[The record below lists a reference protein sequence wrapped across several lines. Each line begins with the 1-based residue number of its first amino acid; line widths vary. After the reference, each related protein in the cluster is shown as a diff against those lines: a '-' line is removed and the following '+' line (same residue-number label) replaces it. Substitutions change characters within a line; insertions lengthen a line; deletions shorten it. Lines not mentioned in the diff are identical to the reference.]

1 MVVRSIADLRKLP
14 RDRRVNGLLARSR
27 LAVRVPGLRV
37 SDQLRLEAVLNRY
50 QSRCGCT
57 AGAACFLGAL
67 VAGGVYVMSTSGGF
81 LSFGFLKDAA
91 AVLAAA
97 FVLGFLAKL
106 VALQVTRWQFSAAC
120 RRLEGELSSPLAP
133 DASLGAHAPTGG

>member
-1 MVVRSIADLRKLP
+1 MVVTSIADLRKLP
-14 RDRRVNGLLARSR
+14 RDPRVNGLLERSR
-27 LAVRVPGLRV
+27 LAVRVPGLLV
-37 SDQLRLEAVLNRY
+37 SDQLRLEGVLNRY

-67 VAGGVYVMSTSGGF
+67 VAGGVYVAPTNGSH

-120 RRLEGELSSPLAP
+120 RRFERELSNRPALH
-133 DASLGAHAPTGG
+133 ASLGAHTQTGG